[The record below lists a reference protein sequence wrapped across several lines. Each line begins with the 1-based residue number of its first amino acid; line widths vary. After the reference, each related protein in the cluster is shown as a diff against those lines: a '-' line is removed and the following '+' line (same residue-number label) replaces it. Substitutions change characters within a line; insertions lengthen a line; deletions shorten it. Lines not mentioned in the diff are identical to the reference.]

1 MLRSDADERV
11 ADLGEQIE
19 ILFIIDYF
27 HRTGGTEKHLAQL
40 VAGLPAA
47 EFRCS
52 VVVFDLGANP
62 LLDGLRARGVP
73 IISLPVTREY
83 VPNALVQGWRL
94 SRLIRRNRYKI
105 IQTMHQKSDSYGAI
119 IARMSGCRHIVSS
132 KRDTGELR
140 KAWHIFINR
149 RLWSLFER
157 CIVVANAVGSAV
169 TASVGLPANR
179 VVTIYNG
186 VDISRF
192 RVPGADERRQA
203 RERLGFADAGDFVV
217 GMVAGFRPEK
227 NHEMFFAALREVL
240 PQVSTLRVLA
250 VGAGPNLARFRDELA
265 ATPLGERTTFAGAVD
280 DVVPFLWAMD
290 VACLTPGSNEG
301 FSNAVLE
308 QMAVGLPVVVTDVGG
323 NAEAIVDGESGRVIP
338 AFDSAA
344 LVRVLIALY
353 RNPDVRAALGMA
365 ARLRVEERFSLER
378 MCAEHARLYRSL
390 CGKSRG
396 IATPGAIHE

>member
-1 MLRSDADERV
+1 MSGAYLCSTARSRVVWAHGSGNVDACCAGMRDSLTWPLGFGSPSRPHCTGTMLRSDADERV

-203 RERLGFADAGDFVV
+203 GSDSALLMRAILWSVWSLGFGQRRI
-217 GMVAGFRPEK
+217 MK
-227 NHEMFFAALREVL
+227 
-240 PQVSTLRVLA
+240 
-250 VGAGPNLARFRDELA
+250 
-265 ATPLGERTTFAGAVD
+265 
-280 DVVPFLWAMD
+280 
-290 VACLTPGSNEG
+290 C
-301 FSNAVLE
+301 FS
-308 QMAVGLPVVVTDVGG
+308 
-323 NAEAIVDGESGRVIP
+323 R
-338 AFDSAA
+338 
-344 LVRVLIALY
+344 R
-353 RNPDVRAALGMA
+353 
-365 ARLRVEERFSLER
+365 
-378 MCAEHARLYRSL
+378 
-390 CGKSRG
+390 
-396 IATPGAIHE
+396 